1 MTMALGG
8 IMDINTLR
16 MIWER
21 GRIVEGVDPA
31 MFRKDACD
39 AWIAWDKYGVQD
51 NLYGWEI
58 DHICPK
64 SLLEQRGF
72 KEEEIDD
79 LRNLRP
85 MQHENNASKGD
96 DYPSYT
102 AVVTSDGKK
111 NIRKENNLT
120 VNAVTRRIIDKLY
133 PK

>member
-1 MTMALGG
+1 MALGG

-16 MIWER
+16 MIWEK

-31 MFRKDACD
+31 MF
-39 AWIAWDKYGVQD
+39 QD